1 MFLISTVIHLIA
13 FLYALF
19 WIKESSESKKIL
31 SNQLLSL
38 KLPHNTQKQAP
49 VSSILTENQ
58 TKSKKNFILDFFDL
72 TNPIQTFKI
81 VFVRGHRLKISILL
95 FVVILVVGPMHG
107 ELAVMYLY
115 TRLKFNWNEI
125 DYSVYYTFSTLI
137 TMCGKYNFNIFM
149 KNFGKFE

>member
-1 MFLISTVIHLIA
+1 VFIISTVIHLIA

-19 WIKESSESKKIL
+19 WIKESTDSKK
-31 SNQLLSL
+31 NQLASP
-38 KLPHNTQKQAP
+38 KLPQNIHKQAP
-49 VSSILTENQ
+49 APSILLENQ
-58 TKSKKNFILDFFDL
+58 TTSKKNFILDFFDP

-81 VFVRGHRLKISILL
+81 VFVRGQRIKTSILL

-107 ELAVMYLY
+107 EQAVMYLY

-137 TMCGKYNFNIFM
+137 TMCGEYNLNIFK
-149 KNFGKFE
+149 KNLGKFEKI